1 LWKTFFVCFN
11 NSFYFCLALFQQIL
25 IKTYILELFKSIEPT
40 AFATVIL
47 PLAMPKPLTFHIP
60 EELIERVKFGI
71 RVEVQVGKGRD
82 LYSAVVIGVTA
93 EKPDY
98 TTKPISQII
107 DDEPIISILQL
118 DFWIWLARYYG
129 CTLGE
134 VMNAALPTNMKLSS
148 ETRIVLN
155 PEHNQDFSELNDQ
168 EYLVAEAL
176 TIQKELTI
184 DQIQKILGHR
194 TVYPLI
200 NRLLMHNILDIKE
213 ELQQKF
219 KPKIVA
225 CVRFKEPYLSD
236 TEGVTMSAIF
246 DQIKNSEK
254 QTNAMLAFLQLI
266 RNQPVVRCSEI
277 YEKSKTVDLGVIRAI
292 EKKGIFEIYEREV
305 SRIGGYEEE
314 LIIDPELSNQQT
326 KAIYEIKKA
335 FETKN
340 VALLHGVT
348 GSGKTRVYTELME
361 KAIENGGQVLYL
373 LPEIALTTQIISRLE
388 KIFGDKITIYH
399 SKLNAH
405 ERVELWSQAFGGKPI
420 ILGVRSALFLPF
432 QNLKLII
439 VDEEH
444 DASFKQQDPAPR
456 YNARDSAIFLASQY
470 KAKVLLGTATPS
482 VETYSNAQQGK
493 FALVEMTE
501 RFGGLQ
507 MPAIEIVDM
516 KEETKKK
523 TVVGNFSSRLI
534 EELKAALARGEQTIL
549 FQNRRGY
556 APTYTCPSCAWTSE
570 CKNCDVT
577 LTYHKFTNALNC
589 HYCGYTIKLPKEC
602 PACGS
607 KTLIIKG
614 FGTERVEDELKIHLP
629 EARIGRLDLD
639 TARTRTQHSKIISDF
654 EDKEIDILVG
664 TQMVTKGLDFEN
676 VGLVGVLSADSLLRF
691 PDFRAS
697 ERAFQLLLQVSG
709 RAGRKHKQGKVLI
722 QAFDVK
728 NQVLLD
734 VQKNNYTSFFN
745 REIAERKE
753 FNYPPFVRLIGINL
767 KHKKPEVLREAAKLF
782 TQLLRGRLGDRV
794 SGPATPLVEWVNT
807 LYILN
812 YLIKLERDTAKLTLA
827 KQIIADA
834 THELQATEGFS
845 NVRVAVDVDPY

>member
-1 LWKTFFVCFN
+1 
-11 NSFYFCLALFQQIL
+11 
-25 IKTYILELFKSIEPT
+25 LELFAHIEPT

-60 EELIERVKFGI
+60 EELIDKVKFGI

-82 LYSAVVIGVTA
+82 LYSAVVIGVSA

-107 DDEPIISILQL
+107 DDEPIISTLQL
-118 DFWIWLARYYG
+118 DFWQWMARYYG
-129 CTLGE
+129 CTIGE
-134 VMNAALPTNMKLSS
+134 IMNAALPTNMKLSS
-148 ETRIVLN
+148 ETRIILN
-155 PEHNQDFSELNDQ
+155 AEHDQNFSELNDQ
-168 EYLVAEAL
+168 EYLIAEAL

-184 DQIQKILGHR
+184 EQIQKILGQR
-194 TVYPLI
+194 TVYPII

-219 KPKIVA
+219 KPKVVA
-225 CVRFKEPYLSD
+225 CVRFKEPYASD
-236 TEGVTMSAIF
+236 TEGSSMSAIF

-254 QTNAMLAFLQLI
+254 QTSAMLAFIQLI
-266 RNQPVVRCSEI
+266 RNQPIIRCSEI
-277 YEKSKTVDLGVIRAI
+277 YEKAKTVDLSVLRAI
-292 EKKGIFEIYEREV
+292 EKKGIFEIYEKEV
-305 SRIGGYEEE
+305 SRIGAYEDD
-314 LIIDPELSNQQT
+314 LIENPELSNQQT
-326 KAIYEIKKA
+326 QAIYDIKKA

-388 KIFGDKITIYH
+388 KVFGDKITTYH

-432 QNLKLII
+432 QNLKLVI

-444 DASFKQQDPAPR
+444 DSSFKQQDPAPR

-482 VETYSNAQQGK
+482 VETYHNAQQGK

-507 MPAIEIVDM
+507 MPDIEIVDM
-516 KEETKKK
+516 KLETKSK

-534 EELKAALARGEQTIL
+534 DELKAALGRKEQVIL

-556 APTYTCPSCAWTSE
+556 APSYSCPTCAWTSE

-654 EDKEIDILVG
+654 EEKEIDILVG

-728 NQVLLD
+728 SVVLKD
-734 VQKNNYTSFFN
+734 VQSNNYAAFFQ
-745 REIAERKE
+745 REIEERKA
-753 FNYPPFVRLIGINL
+753 FSYPPFVRLIAISL
-767 KHKKPEVLREAAKLF
+767 KHKKPEVLREASKVF
-782 TQLLRGRLGDRV
+782 NKLLRYHLGDRV
-794 SGPATPLVEWVNT
+794 SGPAIPLVEWVNT
-807 LYILN
+807 YYIYN
-812 YLIKLERDTAKLTLA
+812 YLIKLERDTSKLALA
-827 KQIIADA
+827 KQIIAEA
-834 THELQATEGFS
+834 THELQTLDGFS
-845 NVRVAVDVDPY
+845 NVRVAIDVDPY

>member
-1 LWKTFFVCFN
+1 
-11 NSFYFCLALFQQIL
+11 
-25 IKTYILELFKSIEPT
+25 LELFQTIEPT

-60 EELIERVKFGI
+60 EELMDKVKFGI

-82 LYSAVVIGVTA
+82 LYSAVVIGVSA

-107 DDEPIISILQL
+107 DDEPIISTLQL
-118 DFWIWLARYYG
+118 DFWQWMARYYG

-148 ETRIVLN
+148 ETRIILN
-155 PEHNQDFSELNDQ
+155 AEHDQNFSELNDQ

-184 DQIQKILGHR
+184 EQIQKILGFR
-194 TVYPLI
+194 TVYPII
-200 NRLLMHNILDIKE
+200 NRLLMHQILDIKE

-219 KPKIVA
+219 KPKVVA
-225 CVRFKEPYLSD
+225 CVRFKEPYTSD
-236 TEGVTMSAIF
+236 TEGSSMSAIF

-254 QTNAMLAFLQLI
+254 QTSAMLAFIQLI
-266 RNQPVVRCSEI
+266 RNQPIIRCSEI
-277 YEKSKTVDLGVIRAI
+277 YEKAKTVDLGVLRAI
-292 EKKGIFEIYEREV
+292 EKKGIFEIYEKEV
-305 SRIGGYEEE
+305 SRIGAYEDD
-314 LIIDPELSNQQT
+314 LIENPELSNQQT
-326 KAIYEIKKA
+326 QAIYDIKHA

-388 KIFGDKITIYH
+388 KVFGDKITIYH

-432 QNLKLII
+432 QNLKLVI

-444 DASFKQQDPAPR
+444 DSSFKQQDPAPR

-482 VETYSNAQQGK
+482 VETYHNAQQGK

-507 MPAIEIVDM
+507 MPDIEIVDM
-516 KEETKKK
+516 KLETKSK

-534 EELKAALARGEQTIL
+534 DELKAALGRKEQVIL

-556 APTYTCPSCAWTSE
+556 APSYSCPTCAWTSE

-654 EDKEIDILVG
+654 EEKEIDILVG

-728 NQVLLD
+728 SVVLKD
-734 VQKNNYTSFFN
+734 VQTNNYAAFFQ
-745 REIAERKE
+745 REIEERKA
-753 FNYPPFVRLIGINL
+753 FSYPPFVRLIGISL
-767 KHKKPEVLREAAKLF
+767 KHKKPEVLREASKVF
-782 TQLLRGRLGDRV
+782 NKLLRFHLGDRV
-794 SGPATPLVEWVNT
+794 SGPAIPLVEWVNT
-807 LYILN
+807 YYIYN
-812 YLIKLERDTAKLTLA
+812 YLIKLERDTSKLALA
-827 KQIIADA
+827 KQIIAEA
-834 THELQATEGFS
+834 THELQTLDGFS
-845 NVRVAVDVDPY
+845 NVRVAIDVDPY

>member
-1 LWKTFFVCFN
+1 
-11 NSFYFCLALFQQIL
+11 
-25 IKTYILELFKSIEPT
+25 LELFKSIEPT

-60 EELIERVKFGI
+60 DELVDKVKFGI

-82 LYSAVVIGVTA
+82 LYSAVVIGVSS

-107 DDEPIISILQL
+107 DDEPIISVLQL
-118 DFWIWLARYYG
+118 DFWQWMARYYG

-148 ETRIVLN
+148 ETRIILN
-155 PEHNQDFSELNDQ
+155 PEHDQNFSELNDQ

-176 TIQKELTI
+176 TIQKELTMG
-184 DQIQKILGHR
+184 QIQKILGFR
-194 TVYPLI
+194 TVYPII
-200 NRLLMHNILDIKE
+200 NRLLMHQILDIEE

-219 KPKIVA
+219 KPKVVA
-225 CVRFKEPYLSD
+225 CVRFKEPYASD

-254 QTNAMLAFLQLI
+254 QTNAMLAFIQLTRHQQVI
-266 RNQPVVRCSEI
+266 RCSEI
-277 YEKSKTVDLGVIRAI
+277 YEKAKTVDLGVLRAI
-292 EKKGIFEIYEREV
+292 EKKGIFEIYEKEV
-305 SRIGGYEEE
+305 SRINGYEDE
-314 LIIDPELSNQQT
+314 LLINPELSNQQT
-326 KAIYEIKKA
+326 KAIYDIKKA

-388 KIFGDKITIYH
+388 KVFGDKITIYH

-482 VETYSNAQQGK
+482 VETYFNAQQGK
-493 FALVEMTE
+493 YGLVEMTE

-507 MPAIEIVDM
+507 MPDIEIVDM
-516 KEETKKK
+516 KLETKSK

-534 EELKAALARGEQTIL
+534 DELKAALERKEQVIL

-556 APTYTCPSCAWTSE
+556 APSYSCPTCAWTSE

-722 QAFDVK
+722 QAFDIK
-728 NQVLLD
+728 SQVLLD
-734 VQKNNYTSFFN
+734 VQKSNFTSFFQ
-745 REIAERKE
+745 REIEERKA
-753 FNYPPFVRLIGINL
+753 FSYPPFVRLIAINL
-767 KHKKPEVLREAAKLF
+767 KHKKPEVLREAAKVF
-782 TQLLRGRLGDRV
+782 TKLLRFHLGDRV
-794 SGPATPLVEWVNT
+794 SGPAIPLVEWVNT
-807 LYILN
+807 YYINN
-812 YLIKLERDTAKLTLA
+812 YLIKLERDTSKLALA
-827 KQIIADA
+827 KQIIAEA
-834 THELQATEGFS
+834 THELQTLDGFS

>member
-1 LWKTFFVCFN
+1 M
-11 NSFYFCLALFQQIL
+11 
-25 IKTYILELFKSIEPT
+25 ELFKYIEPT

-47 PLAMPKPLTFHIP
+47 PLAMPKPLTFYIP
-60 EELIERVKFGI
+60 DELIDKVKFGI
-71 RVEVQVGKGRD
+71 RVEVQMGKGRD
-82 LYSAVVIGVTA
+82 LYSAVVIGVSS

-98 TTKPISQII
+98 ATKPILQVI
-107 DDEPIISILQL
+107 DDEPIISVLQL
-118 DFWIWLARYYG
+118 DFWQWLSKYYG

-148 ETRIVLN
+148 ETRIILN
-155 PEHNQDFSELNDQ
+155 PEHDQNFSELNDQ

-184 DQIQKILGHR
+184 EQIQKILGHR
-194 TVYPLI
+194 TVYPII
-200 NRLLMHNILDIKE
+200 NRLLMHQILDIKE

-219 KPKIVA
+219 KPKVVA
-225 CVRFKEPYLSD
+225 CVRFAAPYASD
-236 TEGVTMSAIF
+236 TEGVSMSAIF

-254 QTNAMLAFLQLI
+254 QTNAMLAYLQLV

-277 YEKSKTVDLGVIRAI
+277 YEKSKTVDLGVLRAI

-305 SRIGGYEEE
+305 SRIGGYGEE
-314 LIIDPELSNQQT
+314 LLTNPELSDQQT
-326 KAIYEIKKA
+326 KAIYDIKKA
-335 FETKN
+335 FETTN

-348 GSGKTRVYTELME
+348 GSGKTRVYTELIE

-388 KIFGDKITIYH
+388 KVFGDKITIYH

-444 DASFKQQDPAPR
+444 DSSFKQQDPAPR
-456 YNARDSAIFLASQY
+456 YNARDAAIFLASQY

-482 VETYSNAQQGK
+482 VETYANAQNGK

-507 MPAIEIVDM
+507 MPEIHIVDM

-523 TVVGNFSSRLI
+523 TVVGNFSSALVT
-534 EELKAALARGEQTIL
+534 ELKEALKRGEQVIL

-556 APTYTCPSCAWTSE
+556 APTYTCPTCAWTSE

-614 FGTERVEDELKIHLP
+614 FGTERIEDELKIHLP
-629 EARIGRLDLD
+629 EAKIGRLDLD
-639 TARTRTQHSKIISDF
+639 TARTKTQHSKIISDF

-691 PDFRAS
+691 PDFRAA

-709 RAGRKHKQGKVLI
+709 RAGRKHKRGKVLI
-722 QAFDVK
+722 QAFDIK
-728 NQVLLD
+728 SLVLRD
-734 VQKNNYTSFFN
+734 VQNNDYTTFFN
-745 REIAERKE
+745 REIAERQQ
-753 FNYPPFVRLIGINL
+753 FSYPPFVRLIGINL
-767 KHKKPEVLREAAKLF
+767 KHKKPDVLREASKVF
-782 TQLLRGRLGDRV
+782 SKILRGRLGDRV
-794 SGPATPLVEWVNT
+794 SGPAIPLVERVNT
-807 LYILN
+807 YFILN
-812 YLIKLERDTAKLTLA
+812 YLIKLEREAAKLSLA
-827 KQIIADA
+827 KQIIAEA
-834 THELQATEGFS
+834 THELQTLEGFS

>member
-1 LWKTFFVCFN
+1 
-11 NSFYFCLALFQQIL
+11 
-25 IKTYILELFKSIEPT
+25 
-40 AFATVIL
+40 
-47 PLAMPKPLTFHIP
+47 
-60 EELIERVKFGI
+60 
-71 RVEVQVGKGRD
+71 
-82 LYSAVVIGVTA
+82 
-93 EKPDY
+93 
-98 TTKPISQII
+98 
-107 DDEPIISILQL
+107 
-118 DFWIWLARYYG
+118 
-129 CTLGE
+129 
-134 VMNAALPTNMKLSS
+134 
-148 ETRIVLN
+148 
-155 PEHNQDFSELNDQ
+155 
-168 EYLVAEAL
+168 
-176 TIQKELTI
+176 
-184 DQIQKILGHR
+184 
-194 TVYPLI
+194 
-200 NRLLMHNILDIKE
+200 
-213 ELQQKF
+213 
-219 KPKIVA
+219 
-225 CVRFKEPYLSD
+225 
-236 TEGVTMSAIF
+236 
-246 DQIKNSEK
+246 
-254 QTNAMLAFLQLI
+254 
-266 RNQPVVRCSEI
+266 
-277 YEKSKTVDLGVIRAI
+277 
-292 EKKGIFEIYEREV
+292 
-305 SRIGGYEEE
+305 
-314 LIIDPELSNQQT
+314 LSNQQT
-326 KAIYEIKKA
+326 QAIYDIKHA

-388 KIFGDKITIYH
+388 KVFGDKITIYH

-432 QNLKLII
+432 QNLKLVI

-444 DASFKQQDPAPR
+444 DSSFKQQDPAPR

-482 VETYSNAQQGK
+482 VETYHNAQQGK

-507 MPAIEIVDM
+507 MPDIEIVDM
-516 KEETKKK
+516 KLETKSK

-534 EELKAALARGEQTIL
+534 DELKAALGRKEQVIL

-556 APTYTCPSCAWTSE
+556 APSYSCPTCAWTSE

-654 EDKEIDILVG
+654 EEKEIDILVG

-728 NQVLLD
+728 SVVLKD
-734 VQKNNYTSFFN
+734 VQSNNYAAFFQ
-745 REIAERKE
+745 REIEERKA
-753 FNYPPFVRLIGINL
+753 FSYPPFVRLIGISL
-767 KHKKPEVLREAAKLF
+767 KHKKPEVLREASKVF
-782 TQLLRGRLGDRV
+782 NKLLRYHLGDRV
-794 SGPATPLVEWVNT
+794 SGPAIPLVEWVNT
-807 LYILN
+807 YYIYN
-812 YLIKLERDTAKLTLA
+812 YLIKLERDTSKLALA
-827 KQIIADA
+827 KQIIAEA
-834 THELQATEGFS
+834 THELQTLDGFS
-845 NVRVAVDVDPY
+845 NVRVAIDVDPY

>member
-1 LWKTFFVCFN
+1 
-11 NSFYFCLALFQQIL
+11 
-25 IKTYILELFKSIEPT
+25 LELFNHIEPT

-60 EELIERVKFGI
+60 EELKDKVKFGI

-82 LYSAVVIGVTA
+82 LYSAVVIGVSA

-98 TTKPISQII
+98 TTKAITQII

-118 DFWIWLARYYG
+118 DFWQWLARYYG

-266 RNQPVVRCSEI
+266 RNQAVVRCSEI
-277 YEKSKTVDLGVIRAI
+277 YEKAKTVDLGVLRAI
-292 EKKGIFEIYEREV
+292 EKKGIFEIYEREI
-305 SRIGGYEEE
+305 SRIGGYEDE

-516 KEETKKK
+516 KAETKNK

-534 EELKAALARGEQTIL
+534 EELKAALGRGEQTIL

-607 KTLIIKG
+607 K
-614 FGTERVEDELKIHLP
+614 
-629 EARIGRLDLD
+629 
-639 TARTRTQHSKIISDF
+639 HSKIISDF

-745 REIAERKE
+745 REIAERQE

-782 TQLLRGRLGDRV
+782 TKLLRGRLGDRV
-794 SGPATPLVEWVNT
+794 SGPATPLVEWINT

-834 THELQATEGFS
+834 THELQSTEGFS

>member
-1 LWKTFFVCFN
+1 M
-11 NSFYFCLALFQQIL
+11 
-25 IKTYILELFKSIEPT
+25 ELFKSIEPT

-60 EELIERVKFGI
+60 DELVDKVKFGI

-82 LYSAVVIGVTA
+82 LYSAVVIGVSS

-118 DFWIWLARYYG
+118 DFWQWMARYYG

-148 ETRIVLN
+148 ETRIILN
-155 PEHNQDFSELNDQ
+155 PEHDQNFSELNDQ

-184 DQIQKILGHR
+184 DQIQKILGFR
-194 TVYPLI
+194 TVYPII
-200 NRLLMHNILDIKE
+200 NRLLMHQILDIKE

-219 KPKIVA
+219 KPKVVA

-254 QTNAMLAFLQLI
+254 QTNAMLAFIQLF
-266 RNQPVVRCSEI
+266 RNQQVIRCSEI
-277 YEKSKTVDLGVIRAI
+277 YEKAKTVDLGVLRAI
-292 EKKGIFEIYEREV
+292 EKKGIFEIYEKEV
-305 SRIGGYEEE
+305 SRIGGYEDE
-314 LIIDPELSNQQT
+314 LLINPELSNQQT
-326 KAIYEIKKA
+326 KAIYDIKKA

-444 DASFKQQDPAPR
+444 DPSFKQQDPAPR

-482 VETYSNAQQGK
+482 VETYFNAQQGK
-493 FALVEMTE
+493 YGLVEMTE

-507 MPAIEIVDM
+507 MPDIEIVDM
-516 KEETKKK
+516 KLETKSK

-534 EELKAALARGEQTIL
+534 DELKAALERKEQVIL

-556 APTYTCPSCAWTSE
+556 APSYSCPTCAWTSE

-722 QAFDVK
+722 QAFDIK
-728 NQVLLD
+728 SQVLLD
-734 VQKNNYTSFFN
+734 VQKSNFTSFFQ
-745 REIAERKE
+745 REIEERKA
-753 FNYPPFVRLIGINL
+753 FSYPPFVRLIAINL
-767 KHKKPEVLREAAKLF
+767 KHKKPEVLREAAKVF
-782 TQLLRGRLGDRV
+782 TKLLRFHLGDRV
-794 SGPATPLVEWVNT
+794 SGPAIPLVEWVNT
-807 LYILN
+807 YYINN
-812 YLIKLERDTAKLTLA
+812 YLIKLERDTSKLALA
-827 KQIIADA
+827 KQIIAEA
-834 THELQATEGFS
+834 THELQTLDGFS

>member
-1 LWKTFFVCFN
+1 
-11 NSFYFCLALFQQIL
+11 
-25 IKTYILELFKSIEPT
+25 LELFVHIPPT

-60 EELIERVKFGI
+60 EELIDKVKFGI

-82 LYSAVVIGVTA
+82 LYSAVVIGVSA

-107 DDEPIISILQL
+107 DDEPIISTLQL
-118 DFWIWLARYYG
+118 DFWQWMARYYG

-148 ETRIVLN
+148 ETRIILN
-155 PEHNQDFSELNDQ
+155 AEHDQNFSELNDQ
-168 EYLVAEAL
+168 EYLIAEAL

-184 DQIQKILGHR
+184 DQIQKILGQR
-194 TVYPLI
+194 TVYPII

-219 KPKIVA
+219 KPKVVA
-225 CVRFKEPYLSD
+225 CVRFKEPYASD

-254 QTNAMLAFLQLI
+254 QTSAMLAYLQLV
-266 RNQPVVRCSEI
+266 RNQPIIRCSEI
-277 YEKSKTVDLGVIRAI
+277 YEKAKTVDLGVLRAI
-292 EKKGIFEIYEREV
+292 EKKGIFEIYEKEV
-305 SRIGGYEEE
+305 SRIGGYEDD
-314 LIIDPELSNQQT
+314 LITNPELSDQQT
-326 KAIYEIKKA
+326 KAIYDIKKA

-388 KIFGDKITIYH
+388 KVFGDKITIYH

-405 ERVELWSQAFGGKPI
+405 ERVELWAQAFGGKPI

-432 QNLKLII
+432 QNLKLVI

-444 DASFKQQDPAPR
+444 DSSFKQQDPAPR

-482 VETYSNAQQGK
+482 VETYHNAQQGK
-493 FALVEMTE
+493 FGLVEMTA

-507 MPAIEIVDM
+507 MPDIEIVDM
-516 KEETKKK
+516 KLETKSK

-534 EELKAALARGEQTIL
+534 DELKAALGRKEQVIL

-556 APTYTCPSCAWTSE
+556 APSYSCPTCAWTSE

-728 NQVLLD
+728 SVVLND
-734 VQKNNYTSFFN
+734 VKTNNFAAFFQ
-745 REIAERKE
+745 REIEERKA
-753 FNYPPFVRLIGINL
+753 FSYPPFVRLIGISL
-767 KHKKPEVLREAAKLF
+767 KHKKPEVLREASKVF
-782 TQLLRGRLGDRV
+782 NKLLRFHLGDRV
-794 SGPATPLVEWVNT
+794 SGPAIPLVEWVNT
-807 LYILN
+807 YYIYN
-812 YLIKLERDTAKLTLA
+812 YLIKLERDTSKLALA
-827 KQIIADA
+827 KQIIAEA
-834 THELQATEGFS
+834 THELQTLDGFS

>member
-1 LWKTFFVCFN
+1 M
-11 NSFYFCLALFQQIL
+11 
-25 IKTYILELFKSIEPT
+25 ELFKHIEPT

-47 PLAMPKPLTFHIP
+47 PLAMPKPLTFYIP
-60 EELIERVKFGI
+60 DELIERVKFGI
-71 RVEVQVGKGRD
+71 RVEVQMGKGRD
-82 LYSAVVIGVTA
+82 LYSAVVIGVSA

-98 TTKPISQII
+98 TTKPILQVI
-107 DDEPIISILQL
+107 DDEPIISVLQL
-118 DFWIWLARYYG
+118 DFWQWLSRYYG

-148 ETRIVLN
+148 ETRIILN
-155 PEHNQDFSELNDQ
+155 PEHDQNFSELNDQ

-194 TVYPLI
+194 TVYPII
-200 NRLLMHNILDIKE
+200 NRLLMHQILDIKE

-219 KPKIVA
+219 KPKVVS
-225 CVRFKEPYLSD
+225 CVRFKEPYASD
-236 TEGVTMSAIF
+236 TEGVSMSAIF

-254 QTNAMLAFLQLI
+254 QTNAMLAYLQLI

-277 YEKSKTVDLGVIRAI
+277 YEKAKTVDLGVLRAI

-305 SRIGGYEEE
+305 SRIGGYGDE
-314 LIIDPELSNQQT
+314 LLANPELSTQQT
-326 KAIYEIKKA
+326 KAIYDIKKA

-444 DASFKQQDPAPR
+444 DPSFKQQDPAPR
-456 YNARDSAIFLASQY
+456 YNARDASIFLASQY

-482 VETYSNAQQGK
+482 VETYANAQNGK
-493 FALVEMTE
+493 FGLVEMTE

-507 MPAIEIVDM
+507 MPEIAIVDM

-523 TVVGNFSSRLI
+523 TVVGNFSSALVN
-534 EELKAALARGEQTIL
+534 ELKEALKRGEQVIL

-556 APTYTCPSCAWTSE
+556 APTYTCSTCAWTSE

-614 FGTERVEDELKIHLP
+614 FGTERIEDELKIHLP
-629 EARIGRLDLD
+629 EAKIGRLDLD
-639 TARTRTQHSKIISDF
+639 TARTKTQHSKIISDF

-691 PDFRAS
+691 PDFRAT

-709 RAGRKHKQGKVLI
+709 RAGRKHKRGKVLI
-722 QAFDVK
+722 QAFDIK
-728 NQVLLD
+728 SFVLRD
-734 VQKNNYTSFFN
+734 VQNNDYATFFN
-745 REIAERKE
+745 REIAERQA
-753 FNYPPFVRLIGINL
+753 FSYPPFVRLIAINL
-767 KHKKPEVLREAAKLF
+767 KHKKPDVLREAAKVF
-782 TQLLRGRLGDRV
+782 SKILRGRLGDRV

-807 LYILN
+807 YYILN
-812 YLIKLERDTAKLTLA
+812 YLIKMERDVAKLALA
-827 KQIIADA
+827 KDIIAEA
-834 THELQATEGFS
+834 THELQTLEGFS

>member
-1 LWKTFFVCFN
+1 
-11 NSFYFCLALFQQIL
+11 
-25 IKTYILELFKSIEPT
+25 LELFKSIEPT

-47 PLAMPKPLTFHIP
+47 PLAMPKPLTFYIP
-60 EELIERVKFGI
+60 DELVSKVKFGI

-118 DFWIWLARYYG
+118 EFWQWLSRYYG

-266 RNQPVVRCSEI
+266 RNQPIVRCSEI

-292 EKKGIFEIYEREV
+292 EKKGIFEIYEREI
-305 SRIGGYEEE
+305 SRIGGYEDE

-361 KAIENGGQVLYL
+361 KAIDNGGQVLYL

-639 TARTRTQHSKIISDF
+639 TARTRTQHSKIITDF

-767 KHKKPEVLREAAKLF
+767 KHKKPEVLREAAKVF
-782 TQLLRGRLGDRV
+782 TNLLRGRLGDRV

-834 THELQATEGFS
+834 THELQSTEGFS
-845 NVRVAVDVDPY
+845 NVRVAIDVDPY

>member
-1 LWKTFFVCFN
+1 
-11 NSFYFCLALFQQIL
+11 
-25 IKTYILELFKSIEPT
+25 LELFKSIEPT

-60 EELIERVKFGI
+60 EELIDKVKFGI

-82 LYSAVVIGVTA
+82 LYSAVVIGVSA

-107 DDEPIISILQL
+107 DDEPIISTLQL
-118 DFWIWLARYYG
+118 DFWQWMARYYG

-148 ETRIVLN
+148 ETRIILN
-155 PEHNQDFSELNDQ
+155 AEHDQNFSELNDQ
-168 EYLVAEAL
+168 EYLIAEAL

-184 DQIQKILGHR
+184 DQIQKILGQR
-194 TVYPLI
+194 TVYPII

-219 KPKIVA
+219 KPKVVA
-225 CVRFKEPYLSD
+225 CVRFKEPYASD

-254 QTNAMLAFLQLI
+254 QTSAMLAFIQLT
-266 RNQPVVRCSEI
+266 RHQPIIRCSEI
-277 YEKSKTVDLGVIRAI
+277 YEKAKTVDLGVLRAI
-292 EKKGIFEIYEREV
+292 EKKGIFEIYEKEV
-305 SRIGGYEEE
+305 SRIGGYEDD
-314 LIIDPELSNQQT
+314 LIVNPELSNQQT
-326 KAIYEIKKA
+326 KAIYDIKKA

-388 KIFGDKITIYH
+388 KVFGDKITIYH

-432 QNLKLII
+432 QNLKLVI

-444 DASFKQQDPAPR
+444 DSSFKQQDPAPR

-482 VETYSNAQQGK
+482 VETYHNTQQGK
-493 FALVEMTE
+493 FGLVEMTE

-507 MPAIEIVDM
+507 MPDIEIVDM
-516 KEETKKK
+516 KLETKSK

-534 EELKAALARGEQTIL
+534 DELKAALGRKEQVIL

-556 APTYTCPSCAWTSE
+556 APSYSCPTCAWTSE

-654 EDKEIDILVG
+654 EEKEIDILVG

-728 NQVLLD
+728 SVVLKD
-734 VQKNNYTSFFN
+734 VQSNNYAAFFQ
-745 REIAERKE
+745 REIEERKA
-753 FNYPPFVRLIGINL
+753 FSYPPFVRLIGISL
-767 KHKKPEVLREAAKLF
+767 KHKKPEVLREASKVF
-782 TQLLRGRLGDRV
+782 NKLLRYHLGDRV
-794 SGPATPLVEWVNT
+794 SGPAIPLVEWVNT
-807 LYILN
+807 YYIYN
-812 YLIKLERDTAKLTLA
+812 YLIKLERDTSKLALA
-827 KQIIADA
+827 KQIIAEA
-834 THELQATEGFS
+834 THELQTLDGFS
-845 NVRVAVDVDPY
+845 NVRVAIDVDPY

>member
-1 LWKTFFVCFN
+1 
-11 NSFYFCLALFQQIL
+11 
-25 IKTYILELFKSIEPT
+25 
-40 AFATVIL
+40 
-47 PLAMPKPLTFHIP
+47 MPKPLTFHIP
-60 EELIERVKFGI
+60 DELIERVKFGI
-71 RVEVQVGKGRD
+71 RVEVQMGKGRD
-82 LYSAVVIGVTA
+82 LYSAVVIGVSS

-98 TTKPISQII
+98 PTKPISQII
-107 DDEPIISILQL
+107 DDEPIISTLQL
-118 DFWIWLARYYG
+118 DFWQWMARYYG

-148 ETRIVLN
+148 ETRIILN
-155 PEHNQDFSELNDQ
+155 AEHDQNFSGLDNN

-184 DQIQKILGHR
+184 DQIQKILNIR
-194 TVYPLI
+194 TVYPII
-200 NRLLMHNILDIKE
+200 NRLLMYNILEIKE

-219 KPKIVA
+219 KPKVVS
-225 CVRFKEPYLSD
+225 CVRFREPYASD
-236 TEGVTMSAIF
+236 TEGSTMSAIF
-246 DQIKNSEK
+246 DSVKNSDK
-254 QTNAMLAFLQLI
+254 QTNALLAYLQLV
-266 RNQPVVRCSEI
+266 RNQAVVRCSEI
-277 YEKSKTVDLGVIRAI
+277 YEKSKSVDLGVLRAI

-305 SRIGGYEEE
+305 SRIGGYEDE
-314 LIIDPELSNQQT
+314 LLTNPELSDQQT

-335 FETKN
+335 FETTN

-348 GSGKTRVYTELME
+348 GSGKTRVYTELIE
-361 KAIENGGQVLYL
+361 KAVENGGQVLYL

-388 KIFGDKITIYH
+388 KIFGEQITIYH

-405 ERVELWSQAFGGKPI
+405 ERVELWSQVFGGKPI
-420 ILGVRSALFLPF
+420 ILGVRSSLFLPF

-444 DASFKQQDPAPR
+444 DSSFKQQDPAPR
-456 YNARDSAIFLASQY
+456 YNARDAAIFLASQY

-482 VETYSNAQQGK
+482 VESYSNAQQGK
-493 FALVEMTE
+493 YALVTMTE

-507 MPAIEIVDM
+507 MPDIQIVDM
-516 KEETKKK
+516 KAETKAK
-523 TVVGNFSSRLI
+523 TVAGNFSSALI
-534 EELKAALARGEQTIL
+534 TELKEALKRGEQVIL

-556 APTYTCPSCAWTSE
+556 APTYTCPTCAWTSE
-570 CKNCDVT
+570 CKHCDVT

-614 FGTERVEDELKIHLP
+614 FGTERIEDELKIHLP
-629 EARIGRLDLD
+629 DAKIGRLDLD

-654 EDKEIDILVG
+654 EEKEIDILVG

-709 RAGRKHKQGKVLI
+709 RAGRKHKRGKVLI
-722 QAFDVK
+722 QAFDIK
-728 NQVLLD
+728 SLVLND
-734 VQKNNYTSFFN
+734 VQKNDYTTFFD
-745 REIAERKE
+745 REIAERKAFE
-753 FNYPPFVRLIGINL
+753 YPPFVRLIAINL
-767 KHKKPEVLREAAKLF
+767 KHKKPDVLRHASNIFSKI
-782 TQLLRGRLGDRV
+782 LRGRLGERV
-794 SGPATPLVEWVNT
+794 NGPAVPLVERVNT
-807 LYILN
+807 YFILN
-812 YLIKLERDTAKLTLA
+812 YLIKLERDAAKLALA
-827 KQIIADA
+827 KQIIAEA
-834 THELQATEGFS
+834 THELQTIEGFS
-845 NVRVAVDVDPY
+845 NIRVAVDVDPY